1 MKLHNRA
8 TADGDLWTRWETEPQ
23 YADGPGRLATATVT
37 AALDCSNL
45 WVLKAREPDLGLHM
59 SMHDNKTWMT
69 GTHAVHFLRVPD
81 ISGDYRVVTR
91 FLRQEGR
98 KGFTMATLLDREG
111 TAYAVA
117 EAISILTSTQ
127 D

>member
-1 MKLHNRA
+1 M
-8 TADGDLWTRWETEPQ
+8 
-23 YADGPGRLATATVT
+23 T

-98 KGFTMATLLDREG
+98 KGFTIAALLDREG

-117 EAISILTSTQ
+117 EAISILTRARLKFSP
-127 D
+127 DKKILELARLRHVGLWPIMSA